1 MRAMLALPI
10 HRGCG
15 RLLVAL
21 AFTGL
26 AFPPWVATGR
36 MAWAQKISPPPD
48 TEIEQ
53 LFREYQRLTRLEPR
67 RVEPVPGGRQTDWTS
82 GHGETFGRRA
92 IASNFLDARD
102 SDERQPWWR
111 RAGVTRHTRR

>member
-1 MRAMLALPI
+1 MLALPI

-26 AFPPWVATGR
+26 AFPAWVATGR

-67 RVEPVPGGRQTDWTS
+67 RVEPVPGGW
-82 GHGETFGRRA
+82 GLRRA
-92 IASNFLDARD
+92 TAVVAACWCHQAYPALKGSHAPCSASCRTTPIVHVLSSA
-102 SDERQPWWR
+102 P
-111 RAGVTRHTRR
+111 A